1 MHCADSCSKWRRP
14 RAHYTDDV
22 SGVDLRLSCASSLIE
37 QQRGKLPPV
46 WVTMRCVHACAASP
60 PIVTLGLCSLPQ
72 MGSLSTRTLWRLVPS
87 AWQPVTALWCWFFF
101 FYTPPLPEEMV
112 SDWEQ
117 CVNSPVTLDKPAR
130 RPVTGTYGMFDRER
144 GCESHWMIK
153 WCFSPFGN
161 VMLSGKRA
169 DHRSLKRLTPAS
181 LWHLLQGPGL
191 LSLAPRPIL
200 TLTVC
205 AARSCSASLS
215 ECGTIIGYQ
224 FSLAMQAGER
234 IHPKSALP
242 LKLSKA
248 APAVLHPVSPRPV
261 TRLTFL
267 INTRTVSSSR
277 C

>member
-1 MHCADSCSKWRRP
+1 MKAGRGLITLMMSAAWTCVSAAPRHWLSNKGENCHQCEWPWGVCMPALRPPHCNPWPLLPPPDGQPLNQDPVEVGALCLTACHCAM
-14 RAHYTDDV
+14 V
-22 SGVDLRLSCASSLIE
+22 LI
-37 QQRGKLPPV
+37 
-46 WVTMRCVHACAASP
+46 
-60 PIVTLGLCSLPQ
+60 
-72 MGSLSTRTLWRLVPS
+72 
-87 AWQPVTALWCWFFF
+87 FFF
-101 FYTPPLPEEMV
+101 LPPLPEEMV

-181 LWHLLQGPGL
+181 LWHLLQGPEL